1 MKNQSL
7 RSFFSVWQKLT
18 LTSINR
24 QIFAAVFTVAAFT
37 ALVKLT
43 AIGKELLVAW
53 QFGTEDELDAFL
65 IALVIPALVVNV
77 VAGSLNAAFMPTY
90 IRVREQEGLK
100 AAQKLFAST
109 TICSLGL
116 LLLTSLVMV
125 IGAPWYLRAI
135 ASGFTPEKL
144 NLTCHLLWSIAPIV
158 LLSGINTIWG
168 AILNAG
174 EKFILVAVA
183 PIMTPVLTISLLL
196 AVPNG
201 NIYTLVGGLVGG
213 TALETVL
220 LGIGLSRQ
228 KLCLRP
234 RWYGYNTHLRQV
246 IRQYAPT
253 IAGALLICS
262 AIPVDQ
268 SMAAMLSP
276 GSVAALNYSNRL
288 IASPIS
294 LIATALGTAII
305 PYFAKM
311 IAQQDWRRVDATLT
325 RYLQAIFVTTL
336 PLTIIMVFF
345 SEPIVRLLLE
355 RGSFTSADTTIVA
368 QIQAFYALQ
377 IPFYIANILVV
388 KLINAL
394 EKNQILFQVS
404 AWNLAINISLNYLFI
419 TWFGIQGIAL
429 STSCV
434 YLFSFIYTFTFVRK
448 QLSKK
453 IIN

>member
-1 MKNQSL
+1 MKNQYW
-7 RSFFSVWQKLT
+7 RSISSFWQKLT
-18 LTSINR
+18 LGSINR
-24 QIFAAVFTVAAFT
+24 QIFAAAFT
-37 ALVKLT
+37 IAGFTAFVKL
-43 AIGKELLVAW
+43 ASIGKELLVAW

-77 VAGSLNAAFMPTY
+77 VAGSFNAALMPTY

-116 LLLTSLVMV
+116 LVLTTLVMV
-125 IGAPWYLRAI
+125 INAPWYLKII

-144 NLTCHLLWSIAPIV
+144 NLTCHLLWLIAPLV
-158 LLSGINTIWG
+158 LLSGINTLWG

-174 EKFILVAVA
+174 EKFVLVAIV
-183 PIMTPVLTISLLL
+183 PILTPVFTIALLL
-196 AVPNG
+196 AFPSCK
-201 NIYTLVGGLVGG
+201 IYALVAGLVGG
-213 TALETVL
+213 AGLEMIL
-220 LGIGLSRQ
+220 LGTGLCRQ
-228 KLCLRP
+228 KLSLRA
-234 RWYGYNTHLRQV
+234 RWYGYDSNLRQV
-246 IRQYAPT
+246 ISQYAPT

-288 IASPIS
+288 ISSPIS
-294 LIATALGTAII
+294 LMSTALGTAVI

-311 IAQQDWRRVDATLT
+311 IAQADWQKVEATLK
-325 RYLQAIFVTTL
+325 RYLTAIFMTTV
-336 PLTIIMVFF
+336 PLMAIMMVF

-355 RGSFTSADTTIVA
+355 RGSFTAADTHIVA
-368 QIQAFYALQ
+368 PIQALYALQ
-377 IPFYIANILVV
+377 IPFYLANILVV

-394 EKNQILFQVS
+394 GQNQVLFWVS
-404 AWNLAINISLNYLFI
+404 AWNLIINISGNYLF
-419 TWFGIQGIAL
+419 THWFGIQGIAL

-434 YLFSFIYTFTFVRK
+434 YLFSFIYTFTFVRQ
-448 QLSKK
+448 QLNKK

>member
-7 RSFFSVWQKLT
+7 RSFFSAWQKLT
-18 LTSINR
+18 LGSLDR

-43 AIGKELLVAW
+43 AIGKELLIAW

-77 VAGSLNAAFMPTY
+77 VAGSLNAALMPTY
-90 IRVREQEGLK
+90 IRVREQEGKK

-125 IGAPWYLRAI
+125 MAAPWYLRII

-183 PIMTPVLTISLLL
+183 PIMTPFLTIGLLL

-201 NIYTLVGGLVGG
+201 NIYNLVGGLVGG
-213 TALETVL
+213 TALESIL
-220 LGIGLSRQ
+220 LGIGLYRQ
-228 KLCLRP
+228 KLSLRP
-234 RWYGYNTHLRQV
+234 RWYGYNAHLRQV
-246 IRQYAPT
+246 IAQYTPT

-294 LIATALGTAII
+294 LIATALGTAVI

-311 IAQQDWRRVDATLT
+311 IAQQDWRKVDATLK

-345 SEPIVRLLLE
+345 AEPIVRLLLE
-355 RGSFTSADTTIVA
+355 RGSFTPTDTNIVA
-368 QIQAFYALQ
+368 HIQAFYALQ

-394 EKNQILFQVS
+394 EQNQILFQVS

-419 TWFGIQGIAL
+419 NWFGIQGIAL

-434 YLFSFIYTFTFVRK
+434 YLFSFIYTLTFVRK